1 MTDYTK
7 LIESNYS
14 DENGNNDVE
23 HIVDDITK
31 HILTTGIYDMTSGID
46 LADQYCKN
54 LKGDGSKEICGTGNY
69 NKLNKVISSLPI
81 YFLIAHSTV
90 DIPLLRTDM
99 NNGKGKL
106 SFNDTE
112 VYQKIPVTDSLSTSK
127 YLINTTTSGGWGLLD
142 ADAVCVPSDH
152 ILREPATNIKRYFF
166 KPATKDPDFN
176 CEDRIG
182 LYAKSSDDDDAE
194 EIMTKKYP
202 PLFNLPGTNY
212 IDKIHQ
218 FGGDKL
224 TGGGFG
230 IIKLDNPSNTTAQE
244 VVEQWQEQKEE
255 EDDYNER
262 DFENNVYFLTDKGG
276 NISSED
282 NVQNDNKGVTANDV
296 AIWNLLKENWKFDD
310 YVNEDGTSS
319 SMGASNVKISDIIKL
334 GGPGIYI
341 SLSCSEYYFSVNGEK
356 YELELGSDSP
366 DLKLVREIT
375 GSLGFV
381 GAINRVNWDSFTGV
395 MNFNPGVNTLGS
407 ANPGTASMQVP
418 SHLKGGQKRTRKIRK
433 LKDKKTYKKKCH
445 KKGLTKK
452 NRKYKRQSR
461 KK

>member
-14 DENGNNDVE
+14 DENGKNDVE
-23 HIVDDITK
+23 DTIDDIIK
-31 HILTTGIYDMTSGID
+31 SILLTGIYDTTSGID
-46 LADQYCKN
+46 LAKKYCKN

-90 DIPLLRTDM
+90 DIPLIRTDM
-99 NNGKGKL
+99 NNVNGKL
-106 SFNDTE
+106 SFNDTD
-112 VYQKIPVTDSLSTSK
+112 VYQKLPVTDSLSTSK

-142 ADAVCVPSDH
+142 ADAVCIPSDH

-166 KPATKDPDFN
+166 KPATKNPDFN

-182 LYAKSSDDDDAE
+182 LYAKSSDDDAE

-244 VVEQWQEQKEE
+244 VVEQWQEQKEQKEE
-255 EDDYNER
+255 EDDYNESN
-262 DFENNVYFLTDKGG
+262 FENNVYFLTDKGG
-276 NISSED
+276 NISSEERD
-282 NVQNDNKGVTANDV
+282 SNDNKGVTANDV
-296 AIWNLLKENWKFDD
+296 AIWNLLNDNWKVDD
-310 YVNEDGTSS
+310 YLNEDGTSS

-356 YELELGSDSP
+356 YDLELGSDSP

-375 GSLGFV
+375 GSLGFI
-381 GAINRVNWDSFTGV
+381 GAINRDNWDSFTGV
-395 MNFNPGVNTLGS
+395 MNFNPGLNTLGS

-418 SHLKGGQKRTRKIRK
+418 SHIKGGQKRTRK
-433 LKDKKTYKKKCH
+433 LKDKKKYH